1 MFDRKSGHA
10 INKKENDAIV
20 YADAYGNI
28 TRLTAKDFSSEQE
41 FRKWKDLLTEV
52 NHLEE
57 KEDHVFRNHTV
68 SLSPFTESAAK
79 IPSTEDRMIAAE
91 ERQAHIQHTM
101 ALMEKVRQI
110 VSELQYRRLWMYYI
124 DGYST
129 HEIALWEG
137 TSHQAISKSIR
148 AAQKNIFQIS
158 GKRVA
163 KTPKNRR

>member
-10 INKKENDAIV
+10 INKKENNAIV

-28 TRLTAKDFSSEQE
+28 IRFTVEDFASEEE
-41 FRKWKDLLTEV
+41 FHKWKDLLTV
-52 NHLEE
+52 INHLEE
-57 KEDHVFRNHTV
+57 NADHVFRNHNV
-68 SLSPFTESAAK
+68 NLSLFPEAAAQ
-79 IPSTEDRMIAAE
+79 IPSMEDRMIAAE
-91 ERQAHIQHTM
+91 ERQAHIQQT
-101 ALMEKVRQI
+101 LMLMKKVRQI

-148 AAQKNIFQIS
+148 AAQKNIFQIL
-158 GKRVA
+158 GNRVA